1 MSDLWC
7 IERERR
13 RYEEAGE
20 ENAITATM
28 RSAGLRHVPY
38 GEKGNF
44 HAPCSQ
50 LVAKRSEE
58 EEEKLR
64 KSERAVEL
72 REGRCEVIFEL
83 S

>member
-44 HAPCSQ
+44 HPSCSQ
-50 LVAKRSEE
+50 SVAQRSQE
-58 EEEKLR
+58 EEEKL
-64 KSERAVEL
+64 KESESATKL
-72 REGRCEVIFEL
+72 REGRCI
-83 S
+83 